1 MDQSRSPLRLLAPVA
16 LVAFGLALGAI
27 VASSTPPAGPAAS
40 SGSSTAAQGDAQGS
54 GDGESSAGDSRPSTR
69 RRRRSYTVRGGDTL
83 GAIAEDTGVSVEE
96 LQRLN
101 PDLDPQ
107 ALGAGEKLKLR

>member
-1 MDQSRSPLRLLAPVA
+1 MLAPVA
-16 LVAFGLALGAI
+16 LVLFGLALVAI
-27 VASSTPPAGPAAS
+27 VASSGPLTGEERQGEPSAAAQTTNTAAAS
-40 SGSSTAAQGDAQGS
+40 SSDS
-54 GDGESSAGDSRPSTR
+54 GRRTS
-69 RRRRSYTVRGGDTL
+69 RRRRSYTVRAGDTL
-83 GAIAEDTGVSVEE
+83 GAIAEKTSVPVEE

>member
-1 MDQSRSPLRLLAPVA
+1 MGQSRSSLRLLAPTA
-16 LVAFGLALGAI
+16 LIAFGLALFAI
-27 VASSTPPAGPAAS
+27 VASFAPLVGPTTSPGSSAAAQREAQSTRGEAS
-40 SGSSTAAQGDAQGS
+40 SSDS
-54 GDGESSAGDSRPSTR
+54 GR
-69 RRRRSYTVRGGDTL
+69 RVGRQRRSYTVRAGDTL

>member
-1 MDQSRSPLRLLAPVA
+1 MGQSRSSLRLLAPTA
-16 LVAFGLALGAI
+16 LVAFGLALVAI
-27 VASSTPPAGPAAS
+27 VVSSSPVAGPAAS
-40 SGSSTAAQGDAQGS
+40 PGSSPAAERDTQS
-54 GDGESSAGDSRPSTR
+54 TSGESSAGDSRR
-69 RRRRSYTVRGGDTL
+69 RAGRQRRSYTVRAGDTL
-83 GAIAEDTGVSVEE
+83 GAIAEDTGVSVDE

>member
-1 MDQSRSPLRLLAPVA
+1 MGQSRSLLRLLAPTA
-16 LVAFGLALGAI
+16 LLVFGLALVAI
-27 VASSTPPAGPAAS
+27 VASTGPLAGPTAS
-40 SGSSTAAQGDAQGS
+40 TEPSATAQRGAQTTSNASPS
-54 GDGESSAGDSRPSTR
+54 GDSSRRSG
-69 RRRRSYTVRGGDTL
+69 RRRRSYTVRAGDTL
-83 GAIAEDTGVSVEE
+83 GAIAEDTGVSVDE